1 MREEAQEDG
10 GTSQVTRR
18 EIMSVLV
25 AMSGG
30 VDSSVSAYLMR
41 KKFGE
46 CRGATMLLFLNEAL
60 GISGKYPCCSRENIV
75 DAKAVCEVLG
85 IEHEVINFMAA
96 FEEHVIRKFVE
107 VYESGG
113 TPNPC
118 IDCNRYM
125 KFEEFLRH
133 AEACGLERI
142 ATGHY
147 ARIER
152 ENSGRWLLRKAA
164 DLSRDQSYVL
174 YMLTQ
179 EQLARVEFPLGGM
192 LKSEVRE
199 LAGSLGFANAKKHDS
214 QDICF
219 VPDGDYG
226 AFIETFTGKSYPAG
240 NFVDAGGRVLGRHRG
255 IIHYTAGQRKGLG
268 VAARSRLY
276 VSGIDPV
283 RNEIT
288 LVPETETGLYASGVV
303 VRGVNLVAFD
313 VVPEN
318 FSGTVK
324 TRYRQKEIQCRV
336 NQTGDDEVV
345 IEFAERVKSP
355 AIGQA
360 AVVYD
365 GDYVI
370 CGGTIARVL

>member
-1 MREEAQEDG
+1 
-10 GTSQVTRR
+10 
-18 EIMSVLV
+18 MSVLV